1 MLEQSVHSK
10 NKLGPF
16 MMLLSELQNSTPE
29 RLQVKS
35 STAVARAKQGTPG
48 QAAHTAHRLLSCAG
62 CSTAAAGTHCTGAA
76 AGTHTLHGCCS
87 WCTDTAWVLQLAHC
101 TGAAAGTRIELD
113 QGLVSDGLSPHTEVK
128 TSQ

>member
-29 RLQVKS
+29 RLQVRS
-35 STAVARAKQGTPG
+35 STAAARAKQGTPG

-87 WCTDTAWVLQLAHC
+87 WCTDTAWVLQLAH
-101 TGAAAGTRIELD
+101 TAQVLQLAHA
-113 QGLVSDGLSPHTEVK
+113 
-128 TSQ
+128 